1 MPAVN
6 HSVRA
11 AFGALLALALAAHA
25 ALAAPSGPP
34 VRIGSTLALTG
45 PLAATGL
52 VHKIV
57 GEIYVE
63 QLNRKDGLLGRPV
76 EWVLKDDQ
84 SRPDLARTL
93 YEQLITVDK
102 VDLIM
107 GPYATANILSAMG
120 VAQRYNK
127 LLIHHTFGTPS
138 LAKYEMQFPAGGL
151 AGDPDNTIP
160 RLVFDAL
167 AASAKPPKSVA
178 VVTSKFP
185 SVHFISLGAREAAK
199 KRGLREVAFLEWD
212 FGNRDFGPI
221 AARLKDAK
229 PDFVWVGGLGLEG
242 NLLIDAMRKI
252 DYMPPLHFHLF
263 PAPGPLLKAPGGENA
278 LAATTFEEH
287 PPFTDNPVAVEFIR
301 LYHERG
307 AKAGLPDTSVENQ
320 SAISYSS
327 WQTLE
332 AAVTGARSLD
342 DKAIAEWLKRNHVD
356 AIVGRLRWD
365 GPFNY
370 IYGTDLYKVKQNQ
383 QGKWV
388 VVWPKEFAASG
399 ARLITP

>member
-1 MPAVN
+1 
-6 HSVRA
+6 
-11 AFGALLALALAAHA
+11 
-25 ALAAPSGPP
+25 
-34 VRIGSTLALTG
+34 
-45 PLAATGL
+45 
-52 VHKIV
+52 V
-57 GEIYVE
+57 GEIYID
-63 QLNRKDGLLGRPV
+63 QLNQKNGLLGRPV

-102 VDLIM
+102 VDLLM

-127 LLIHHTFGTPS
+127 LLVHHTFGTPS
-138 LAKYEMQFPAGGL
+138 LAKYEWQFSAGGL
-151 AGDPDNTIP
+151 AGDPDNTMP
-160 RLVFDAL
+160 KLVFDAL

-212 FGNRDFGPI
+212 FGNKDFGPI
-221 AARLKDAK
+221 ASRLKDAN
-229 PDFVWVGGLGLEG
+229 PDFVWVGALGIEG

-252 DYMPPLHFHLF
+252 DYAPPLHFYLF
-263 PAPGPLLKAPGGENA
+263 PAPGPLIKAPGAGNA

-287 PPFTDNPVAVEFIR
+287 PPFTANPVAVEFIR

-307 AKAGLPDTSVENQ
+307 AKAGLPDVSVENQ
-320 SAISYSS
+320 AAVSYAA

-332 AAVTGARSLD
+332 AGVTGAKSLD
-342 DKAIAEWLKRNHVD
+342 DKAIAGWLKKNPVD
-356 AIVGRLRWD
+356 AITGRLHWD

-370 IYGTDLYKVKQNQ
+370 IYGSDLYKVKQIQN
-383 QGKWV
+383 GKWV
-388 VVWPKEFAASG
+388 VVWPGEFAAPG
-399 ARLITP
+399 AKLITP

>member
-1 MPAVN
+1 MPVAN
-6 HSVRA
+6 RSILA
-11 AFGALLALALAAHA
+11 GLGALFALGLAAQSV
-25 ALAAPSGPP
+25 LAAPSGPP

-45 PLAATGL
+45 ALAATGL

-63 QLNRKDGLLGRPV
+63 QLNRKNGLLGRPV

-127 LLIHHTFGTPS
+127 VLIHHTFGTPS
-138 LAKYEMQFPAGGL
+138 LAKYDMQFPTGGL
-151 AGDPDNTIP
+151 AGDPDNTLP
-160 RLVFDAL
+160 KLVFDAL

-221 AARLKDAK
+221 AARLKDAQ

-287 PPFTDNPVAVEFIR
+287 PPFTDNPVALEFIR

-307 AKAGLPDTSVENQ
+307 AKAGLPDASVENQ

-332 AAVTGARSLD
+332 AAVTGAKSLD
-342 DKAIAEWLKRNHVD
+342 DKAIAQWLKRNHVD

-383 QGKWV
+383 NGKWV
-388 VVWPKEFAASG
+388 VIWPKEFAASG

>member
-1 MPAVN
+1 MLAAN
-6 HSVRA
+6 QSVRA
-11 AFGALLALALAAHA
+11 VFGALLALGMAAHG

-63 QLNRKDGLLGRPV
+63 QLNRKNGLLGRPV

-93 YEQLITVDK
+93 YEQLITVDR

-127 LLIHHTFGTPS
+127 VLIHHTFGTPS

-252 DYMPPLHFHLF
+252 DYTPPLHFHLF
-263 PAPGPLLKAPGGENA
+263 PAPGPLLKAPSGENA

-287 PPFTDNPVAVEFIR
+287 PPFTDNPIAAEFIR

-320 SAISYSS
+320 SAISFSS

-332 AAVTGARSLD
+332 AAVTGAKSID
-342 DKAIAEWLKRNHVD
+342 DKAIAQWLRKNPVD

-388 VVWPKEFAASG
+388 VIWPKEFAASG
-399 ARLITP
+399 ARLVTP